1 MLFYYFILNIVVKLW
16 VIYKLLELSIMIVW
30 VLYIWN
36 IWYVGGCI
44 WFVVFFLVK
53 WLIVIF
59 WEIGYKCCI
68 VYVIIDDFWGIFE
81 YIVVG
86 NWSCVGVSYILV
98 SDILL
103 YWIIK

>member
-36 IWYVGGCI
+36 IWYVGSCI

-53 WLIVIF
+53 WLIIIF
-59 WEIGYKCCI
+59 WEIWYKCCI